1 MESTI
6 NPIIFDI
13 AFKPACPIKVKIFGA
28 KNKTIKIE
36 IQTRRIEINTYIT
49 YKESSFV

>member
-1 MESTI
+1 MPMESTI

-28 KNKTIKIE
+28 KNKTTKIE
-36 IQTRRIEINTYIT
+36 IQTSKIETKT
-49 YKESSFV
+49 